1 VPISPYIPYKLEEGF
16 IMKSRISIIIILAFV
31 VCTFQMTG
39 CRTKQN
45 VPSDEQIITNTLLS
59 DYENHT
65 NDINTS
71 NHANRVIIYLFDS
84 ESQHILNSI
93 DNEHLVDL
101 FSSHNDDIIN
111 DIYKFSYD
119 YSFMIDGERWDYC
132 SESGAFCNNSKNQS
146 FIVSESEKNE
156 VNTIIQSISKQLYE

>member
-1 VPISPYIPYKLEEGF
+1 MINGYFKGKAMKEAVPISPYIPYKLEEGF
-16 IMKSRISIIIILAFV
+16 IMKSRISIIIILVFV

-71 NHANRVIIYLFDS
+71 NHANKVIIYLFDS
-84 ESQHILNSI
+84 ESQHILYGVKNLI
-93 DNEHLVDL
+93 FTYL
-101 FSSHNDDIIN
+101 FRTRN
-111 DIYKFSYD
+111 
-119 YSFMIDGERWDYC
+119 GESCLIFVRRDH
-132 SESGAFCNNSKNQS
+132 
-146 FIVSESEKNE
+146 
-156 VNTIIQSISKQLYE
+156 